1 MASRLLASAAALC
14 GLAACGGPG
23 AEQAPRGEAIPC
35 ALQGSR
41 QFAKACTVQRAP
53 RPDGTTLI
61 IRHPNGGFRRLLI
74 TRDGRGVA
82 AADGAAR
89 AVVTVIANGRI
100 QVELAGDR
108 YRLPA
113 TTAAR

>member
-1 MASRLLASAAALC
+1 MAPRRLASAAALC

-35 ALQGSR
+35 ALQGNLE
-41 QFAKACTVQRAP
+41 FTNACTVQRAP
-53 RPDGTTLI
+53 RPDGTILI

-89 AVVTVIANGRI
+89 AEVTVIANDRI
-100 QVELAGDR
+100 EVELAGDR

-113 TTAAR
+113 TAAAR

>member
-1 MASRLLASAAALC
+1 MASRRLASAAVLC

-23 AEQAPRGEAIPC
+23 AEQAPPGEAIPC
-35 ALQGSR
+35 ALQGSP
-41 QFAKACTVQRAP
+41 QFANVCTVERAP
-53 RPDGTTLI
+53 RPDGTILI

-82 AADGAAR
+82 SADGAAR
-89 AVVTVIANGRI
+89 AVVTMVAPDRI
-100 QVELAGDR
+100 EVELAGDR

-113 TTAAR
+113 TAARR